1 MISARKDE
9 PEIFGQWI
17 EIDGFKRKLSF
28 IASFLAPAL
37 GEADE
42 CPVGG
47 FIRGAHEVAL
57 VYEGLQ

>member
-1 MISARKDE
+1 MFSTREDE
-9 PEIFGQWI
+9 PEISGQWI
-17 EIDGFKRKLSF
+17 EIDGFKRKLGF
-28 IASFLAPAL
+28 ITSFLAPAL

-47 FIRGAHEVAL
+47 FIRGAQEVAL